1 MINASIEPKK
11 RRELLYEME
20 NVMYKKLS
28 NVHTFQYTK
37 RKAQWAENELN
48 QKNEP
53 ITQILTYK

>member
-1 MINASIEPKK
+1 MPALSQKNE
-11 RRELLYEME
+11 ENLYEME